1 MVARC
6 AAAKASWPWQRL
18 VVLYYLP
25 SCFPSNILFPI
36 NASKRC
42 AARAASVCYCT
53 LSQGRQ
59 NVKNLGEDQLM
70 SWAYSVPSD
79 WNIGS
84 TNLLKYIED
93 HVLIP
98 SGGPVNVLALLS
110 RVYNMYYTDNR
121 V

>member
-59 NVKNLGEDQLM
+59 NVKNLGEVQLM
-70 SWAYSVPSD
+70 SWAYSAPSD

-84 TNLLKYIED
+84 TDFLKYIED
-93 HVLIP
+93 HVLIS